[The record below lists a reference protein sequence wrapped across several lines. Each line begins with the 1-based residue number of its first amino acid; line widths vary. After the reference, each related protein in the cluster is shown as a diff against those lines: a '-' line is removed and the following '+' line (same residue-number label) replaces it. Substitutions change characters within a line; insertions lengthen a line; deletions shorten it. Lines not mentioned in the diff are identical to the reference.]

1 MKNNHHTINNIPG
14 VQLTQHESFLTGGW
28 RQVLLYV
35 SILAEQAGEG
45 GREEGCEREWRESV
59 DYPLPQSSGDVS
71 PEQYLTADC

>member
-1 MKNNHHTINNIPG
+1 M
-14 VQLTQHESFLTGGW
+14 
-28 RQVLLYV
+28 YV

>member
-45 GREEGCEREWRESV
+45 GREEGCEGESGESQWTTR
-59 DYPLPQSSGDVS
+59 YPS
-71 PEQYLTADC
+71 PVVTSHLSNT